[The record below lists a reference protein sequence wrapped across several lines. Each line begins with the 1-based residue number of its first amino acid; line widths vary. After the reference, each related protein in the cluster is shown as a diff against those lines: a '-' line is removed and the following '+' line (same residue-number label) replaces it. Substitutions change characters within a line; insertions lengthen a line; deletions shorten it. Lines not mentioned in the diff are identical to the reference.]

1 MNDLKSSIVNY
12 KYNLNNNELTIII
25 SLLSQIK
32 LEDNELTIYSMK
44 IIDNSVNIN
53 LLIKNLLSKT
63 IEIHTSKES
72 VFFNW
77 LIDARYDSKSKI
89 LTLRV
94 SESSKNYL
102 LNLKKLF
109 TENEIQHIL
118 KFSSV
123 YSKKIYMLLKQ
134 YRESKILY
142 IEIDKLMDMLFI
154 PKSYRNYGKFKQAI
168 LQIADKELKTKSDI
182 YFTLEEEKDRKKIT
196 ALVFKI
202 YTNITSPADIIC
214 EPITSQYNEKQRKK
228 TDKLNF
234 IETLYILK
242 LLETIH
248 KKLVQESND
257 KGTSL
262 AHTITIFPIKE
273 HFKLTDIQYFV
284 INGNMNLL
292 LNYSKMNKEELKI
305 IILDAIHKYKEST
318 NSPLL

>member
-1 MNDLKSSIVNY
+1 
-12 KYNLNNNELTIII
+12 
-25 SLLSQIK
+25 
-32 LEDNELTIYSMK
+32 MK
-44 IIDNSVNIN
+44 IIDNGVNIH

-63 IEIHTSKES
+63 IDIYASRETI
-72 VFFNW
+72 FFNW

-89 LTLRV
+89 LTIRV
-94 SESSKNYL
+94 SENSKNHL

-109 TENEIQHIL
+109 ADDEIKHIL

-123 YSKKIYMLLKQ
+123 YSKKIYMLLEQ

-142 IEIDKLMDMLFI
+142 IEIDKLMDILLI
-154 PKSYRNYGKFKQAI
+154 PKSYRSYGKFKQAI
-168 LQIADKELKTKSDI
+168 LQIADKELKTKGDI
-182 YFTLEEEKDRKKIT
+182 YFTLEEEKDRKKII

-202 YTNITSPADIIC
+202 YTNVILPAGIIC

-248 KKLVQESND
+248 QKLLKES
-257 KGTSL
+257 KEKEISL
-262 AHTITIFPIKE
+262 AHIITTFPIKE
-273 HFKLTDIQYFV
+273 YFKLTDIQYFV

-292 LNYSKMNKEELKI
+292 LDYSTMEKEELKTI
-305 IILDAIHKYKEST
+305 ISDAISKWA
-318 NSPLL
+318 